1 MPSWVIHL
9 ATANE
14 ICKKINIDKN
24 NFFIGNMIPDAERH
38 VVKDFSV
45 FVPYNISHF
54 SEIELI
60 DGGKEVLP
68 NINKFLSK
76 YNDYLLNP
84 IVLGYLTHL
93 LTDYFWNKTA
103 YARYTIRDI
112 NGECVGLKLNNNTN
126 INCDRRERTYIK
138 QKDFSVFEES
148 ILETKKCELPVFEN
162 SIMKNIKLIEE
173 ISFNESDIC
182 KIIEYL
188 NIKFSKNNE
197 ITTHETEYKLFT
209 KEQIEND
216 YINSIDFI
224 LDFLKGNTKNII

>member
-24 NFFIGNMIPDAERH
+24 NFFIGNTIPDAERH
-38 VVKDFSV
+38 VIKDFSV
-45 FVPYNISHF
+45 FVPYNVSHF

-68 NINKFLSK
+68 NIEKFLDK
-76 YNDYLLNP
+76 YNNNLENA

-103 YARYTIRDI
+103 YSRYTIRDG
-112 NGECVGLKLNNNTN
+112 NGECIGLKLNDNTN
-126 INCDRRERTYIK
+126 LSCDRRERTYIK
-138 QKDFSVFEES
+138 QQDFNIFEKY

-173 ISFNESDIC
+173 IPFNESDIF

-188 NIKFSKNNE
+188 NVKFSEKNKIIN
-197 ITTHETEYKLFT
+197 HEEQYKLFT
-209 KEQIEND
+209 EEQIEID
-216 YINSIDFI
+216 YINSIEFI
-224 LDFLKGNTKNII
+224 INFLKENIKGIM